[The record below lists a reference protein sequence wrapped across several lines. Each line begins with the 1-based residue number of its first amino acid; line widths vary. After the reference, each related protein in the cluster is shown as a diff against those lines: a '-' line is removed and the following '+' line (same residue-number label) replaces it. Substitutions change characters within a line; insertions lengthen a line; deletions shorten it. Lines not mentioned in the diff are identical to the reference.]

1 MKAVTFLS
9 YSHTRNMIYHL
20 RIEGSRVEVKKKK
33 CLLIDNEMDVNWK
46 IKGLT
51 VRRFDK
57 PDIFTV
63 KSGLMLQF
71 L

>member
-46 IKGLT
+46 IKG
-51 VRRFDK
+51 
-57 PDIFTV
+57 
-63 KSGLMLQF
+63 
-71 L
+71 